1 MKLETTQAVISH
13 QAALVAVTAALEYAA
28 EQGWAISVAVVD
40 SNGRLRA
47 FAQMDGA
54 LLISEAGAVRKA
66 RTALVGLPSADLA
79 VALAEDPPALL
90 AFAQLPE
97 MALLGGGIPIM
108 ARGEVIG
115 AIGVGG
121 ASSAEQD
128 IECATAA
135 LNYFSKLH

>member
-1 MKLETTQAVISH
+1 MKLEATQSVISH
-13 QAALVAVTAALEYAA
+13 QAAMVAVTAALEFAS

-66 RTALVGLPSADLA
+66 RTALVGLGSAELA
-79 VALAEDPPALL
+79 TALVADPPAML
-90 AFAQLPE
+90 AFAQLPD
-97 MALLGGGIPIM
+97 MSLLGGGLPIL
-108 ARGEVIG
+108 AQGQVIG

-121 ASSAEQD
+121 ASTAEQD
-128 IECATAA
+128 VECATAA